1 MRRNPETETDV
12 FVETMSP
19 AVQWIET
26 YKTHIVVFIVLGLI
40 LLYFVTRYQTEIRNT
55 NESATDLYETVTNDY
70 LAATDKKEPMKIDVG
85 SEALKEKLQ
94 KMNAPNNSGDSSL
107 DATAALAQF
116 NDLMDS
122 ESIYAS
128 TEVADHAKLIYGNF
142 LYDNDRFTE
151 AIEQYKAYIDA
162 MTLIQDRIAGYE
174 GIVLALEAQAMK
186 KKTNQESA
194 LTNLLKKIEEIQSKV
209 DTKSLP
215 RFVYHEGRILQR
227 LKKTKEA
234 TVIYQ
239 KVITVSDS
247 NKYDNRFADY
257 ARDRLAT
264 LPKE

>member
-1 MRRNPETETDV
+1 
-12 FVETMSP
+12 MSP

-26 YKTHIVVFIVLGLI
+26 HKNHIMVFIVLGLI

-85 SEALKEKLQ
+85 SEALKEKIQ
-94 KMNAPNNSGDSSL
+94 KMNAPKNGGDTSL

-128 TEVADHAKLIYGNF
+128 TDVVDYAKLIYGNF

-162 MTLIQDRIAGYE
+162 MTLTQDRIAGYE
-174 GIVLALEAQAMK
+174 GIVFALEAQAMK
-186 KKTNQESA
+186 KETNQKSA
-194 LTNLLKKIEEIQSKV
+194 LTKLLKKIKEIGC
-209 DTKSLP
+209 
-215 RFVYHEGRILQR
+215 RFVCVPNLGLISSHEIKKYQTQYNEHHNMVFMCFYPLYGRRHCFNENISFR
-227 LKKTKEA
+227 FGGC
-234 TVIYQ
+234 
-239 KVITVSDS
+239 VSC
-247 NKYDNRFADY
+247 YLYF
-257 ARDRLAT
+257 
-264 LPKE
+264 LP